1 VIPELGLWSASTRY
15 RAIQHVPA
23 LERRFAEVSVLLPR
37 DGVPR
42 PPGRVGQARYFTT
55 HAIRYAER
63 MFELTRECASYDA
76 LFVQRGLYPV
86 GPALIARS
94 LDSHD
99 GPIVFDLDDAVFFP
113 SPSLQTKS
121 QPARWLYGPQQARA
135 VLARATAVIVSTPTL
150 ADALPRSAVPV
161 TILPTVPDPR
171 RYLPR
176 KQETDRPV
184 IIGWAGTVGGLG
196 YLDGLSGVFE
206 RLSREQVARLRV
218 VSSQRWEGPAE
229 FRRWTL
235 EEEVDLISDFT
246 IGIMPLPDHPYTR
259 AKAGFKLLQ
268 YMAAGIPVVASPVG
282 VNQELV
288 SQAGAGFLATTPA
301 EWEDALRTLAS
312 DSRLRR
318 RLGNSGREF
327 VAKYADIEG
336 QAETIS
342 SLLRGENVA

>member
-1 VIPELGLWSASTRY
+1 MLPELGLWSASTRY

-42 PPGRVGQARYFTT
+42 PPGRIGQGRYFAT
-55 HAIRYAER
+55 HAARYAER
-63 MFELTRECASYDA
+63 MFELRRECTSQDA
-76 LFVQRGLYPV
+76 LFIQRGLYSL

-94 LDSHD
+94 LDPHD

-113 SPSLQTKS
+113 SPSRQMKS
-121 QPARWLYGPQQARA
+121 RPARWLYGPQQAQA
-135 VLARATAVIVSTPTL
+135 VLRRATAIIVSTPML
-150 ADALPRSAVPV
+150 ADALPRSTTPV

-171 RYLPR
+171 RYSPR
-176 KQETDRPV
+176 TQECDGPV

-218 VSSQRWEGPAE
+218 VSSRRWEGPAE

-288 SQAGAGFLATTPA
+288 SQAGAGFLATTPD
-301 EWEDALRTLAS
+301 EWEDALRALAS
-312 DSRLRR
+312 DPLLRR
-318 RLGNSGREF
+318 RLGDSGREF
-327 VAKYADIEG
+327 VAQYADLEG
-336 QAETIS
+336 QAETITR
-342 SLLRGENVA
+342 LLRGENDA